1 MSKNNNK
8 PFSRGANESFYE
20 KVKASF
26 YQKAFE
32 ELESNKITKKY
43 WFTWGLSLVIGIWM
57 LFNALAGPHLC
68 SPVVGCIV
76 ESIMFIA
83 IIISIILLVIR
94 SFKKNRL
101 KLITPLILIVF
112 FTPSTFLY
120 LSWTA

>member
-1 MSKNNNK
+1 MSKNNKK
-8 PFSRGANESFYE
+8 PFSIRANESFYE
-20 KVKASF
+20 KVQASF
-26 YQKAFE
+26 YQKAFD
-32 ELESNKITKKY
+32 ELESNTITKKY
-43 WFTWGLSLVIGIWM
+43 LFTWGLSSVIGIWM
-57 LFNALAGPHLC
+57 LLNALAGPHLC

-94 SFKKNRL
+94 LFKKNRL

-120 LSWTA
+120 LLWAV

>member
-1 MSKNNNK
+1 LVLTGKHMK
-8 PFSRGANESFYE
+8 
-20 KVKASF
+20 
-26 YQKAFE
+26 
-32 ELESNKITKKY
+32 TKEGMAIGKRY
-43 WFTWGLSLVIGIWM
+43 WFTWGLSSIIGTW
-57 LFNALAGPHLC
+57 LLLSSLAGPHLC

-94 SFKKNRL
+94 SFKKNKL

-120 LSWTA
+120 LVWVV

>member
-1 MSKNNNK
+1 MDLEYLNFMKIQ
-8 PFSRGANESFYE
+8 ED
-20 KVKASF
+20 KVK
-26 YQKAFE
+26 
-32 ELESNKITKKY
+32 NKEIGRRY
-43 WFTWGLSLVIGIWM
+43 WVTWGLTSALGLW
-57 LFNALAGPHLC
+57 LLLGSLAGPHLC

-94 SFKKNRL
+94 SFKKNKL

-120 LSWTA
+120 LLWTV